1 MSYDAESLFTSI
13 QVSETIDYI
22 IKEIYKNKVIK
33 VGLSLSKKKLIYF
46 FQWKPVKNDAKCFL
60 LHLKSSFR
68 SQDVYIFVLIF
79 WLCRKSQSY
88 FQNLWRHN
96 MANKQLQYT
105 YCPISD
111 EVKTTRKQNLV
122 K

>member
-46 FQWKPVKNDAKCFL
+46 FQ
-60 LHLKSSFR
+60 
-68 SQDVYIFVLIF
+68 
-79 WLCRKSQSY
+79 
-88 FQNLWRHN
+88 
-96 MANKQLQYT
+96 
-105 YCPISD
+105 
-111 EVKTTRKQNLV
+111 
-122 K
+122 